1 MKNEIVVATQIK
13 DTYKF
18 VELSINK
25 AFGETIKKI
34 IDARK
39 ATYQEDFENL
49 IFTNRKIQET
59 TSLDEITSLP
69 FQNNY
74 TNQIFFHLYKI

>member
-1 MKNEIVVATQIK
+1 MKKEIVVATQIK

-25 AFGETIKKI
+25 AFGETIKKL

-39 ATYQEDFENL
+39 ANSQEDFENL
-49 IFTNRKIQET
+49 IFTNRKVQET
-59 TSLDEITSLP
+59 TSLDEIMSLP
-69 FQNNY
+69 FQK
-74 TNQIFFHLYKI
+74 QFHKSNILPSL

>member
-25 AFGETIKKI
+25 AFGETIKKL
-34 IDARK
+34 IDAEESIQK
-39 ATYQEDFENL
+39 AKE
-49 IFTNRKIQET
+49 
-59 TSLDEITSLP
+59 EI
-69 FQNNY
+69 
-74 TNQIFFHLYKI
+74 

>member
-25 AFGETIKKI
+25 AFGEIK
-34 IDARK
+34 RGG
-39 ATYQEDFENL
+39 FRR
-49 IFTNRKIQET
+49 FRKIKNKRG
-59 TSLDEITSLP
+59 EI
-69 FQNNY
+69 
-74 TNQIFFHLYKI
+74 KG

>member
-25 AFGETIKKI
+25 AFGETIKKL

-39 ATYQEDFENL
+39 ANSQEDFKDNS
-49 IFTNRKIQET
+49 RYMY
-59 TSLDEITSLP
+59 S
-69 FQNNY
+69 
-74 TNQIFFHLYKI
+74 

>member
-1 MKNEIVVATQIK
+1 MKKEIVVATQIK

-25 AFGETIKKI
+25 AFGETIKKL

-39 ATYQEDFENL
+39 ANSQEDFENL
-49 IFTNRKIQET
+49 IFTNRKV
-59 TSLDEITSLP
+59 
-69 FQNNY
+69 
-74 TNQIFFHLYKI
+74 